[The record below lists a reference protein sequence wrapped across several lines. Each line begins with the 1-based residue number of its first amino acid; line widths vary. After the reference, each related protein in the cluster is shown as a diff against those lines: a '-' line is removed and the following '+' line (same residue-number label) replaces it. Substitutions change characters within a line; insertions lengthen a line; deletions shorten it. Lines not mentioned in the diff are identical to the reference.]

1 MPTISWFNGISIR
14 MFFNDH
20 PPPHFHAHYGR
31 HQAQIAISDG
41 RFLEGRL
48 PTPQRR
54 LVQLWAMRY
63 NSQLM
68 AAWTAVRSDQTPERI
83 PGLGDDRA

>member
-20 PPPHFHAHYGR
+20 PPPHFHARYGR
-31 HQAQIAISDG
+31 HQAQVGIGDA

-63 NSQLM
+63 KAELM
-68 AAWTAVRSDQTPERI
+68 AAWTAIRSDQAPERI
-83 PGLGDDRA
+83 PGLEDDRA